1 LVRKRP
7 KPFSDYHNFNTH
19 PPPILHRVGCFQRGA
34 GLLQVL
40 QLLQIRISEYKVI
53 DEKGNELKLTSYNQ
67 IAVLLDFIK
76 KNCNKKKKKKKKKKK
91 LVFIPAYN
99 G

>member
-1 LVRKRP
+1 
-7 KPFSDYHNFNTH
+7 
-19 PPPILHRVGCFQRGA
+19 VGCFQRGA

-76 KNCNKKKKKKKKKKK
+76 KNCNKKKR

>member
-1 LVRKRP
+1 V
-7 KPFSDYHNFNTH
+7 
-19 PPPILHRVGCFQRGA
+19 FQRGE

-40 QLLQIRISEYKVI
+40 QLLQIRINEYKVI

-76 KNCNKKKKKKKKKKK
+76 KNCNKKR